1 MKKVTFGMLLIT
13 FLLFLGIGV
22 SSNPL
27 IANTVDREDTSRDVY
42 LNIITCNKI
51 QYEMVKDIVGNKHNV
66 EYMFNDEQAS
76 KDFKYT
82 DETIS
87 NISNMDLFFYNGNIM
102 EPWYDELISNL
113 NKGNLGIINSSRG
126 IRTINLTGENSGKE
140 NPYYMVGYDEYKIA
154 LYNIKVAIQE
164 KDPKNRELYEENYNK
179 VIKSIDEVLK
189 TYDDKK
195 SVIKE
200 YSYIAL
206 DDKLDYFYRNIGIS
220 PIKLDGKTIQEIINE
235 NRIDPAKVIVLKD
248 KETVFQDANFNTIEL
263 NGYSGADSA
272 RKVLLDNYNTFYN
285 YFSVK
290 ENNDGHE

>member
-1 MKKVTFGMLLIT
+1 
-13 FLLFLGIGV
+13 
-22 SSNPL
+22 
-27 IANTVDREDTSRDVY
+27 
-42 LNIITCNKI
+42 
-51 QYEMVKDIVGNKHNV
+51 MVKDIVGNKHNV
-66 EYMFNDEQAS
+66 QYMFNDEQAS

-102 EPWYDELISNL
+102 EPWHDELISNL

-126 IRTINLTGENSGKE
+126 IRTVNFTGENSGKE

-220 PIKLDGKTIQEIINE
+220 PIKLNGKTINQVIKE

-248 KETVFQDANFNTIEL
+248 KETVFEDINFNTIEL

-272 RKVLLDNYNTFYN
+272 RKVLLDNYNAFYN
-285 YFSVK
+285 NFSVK
-290 ENNDGHE
+290 ENNSGHE

>member
-1 MKKVTFGMLLIT
+1 MLLIT

-102 EPWYDELISNL
+102 EPWHDELISSL
-113 NKGNLGIINSSRG
+113 NKGN
-126 IRTINLTGENSGKE
+126 
-140 NPYYMVGYDEYKIA
+140 
-154 LYNIKVAIQE
+154 
-164 KDPKNRELYEENYNK
+164 
-179 VIKSIDEVLK
+179 
-189 TYDDKK
+189 
-195 SVIKE
+195 
-200 YSYIAL
+200 
-206 DDKLDYFYRNIGIS
+206 
-220 PIKLDGKTIQEIINE
+220 
-235 NRIDPAKVIVLKD
+235 
-248 KETVFQDANFNTIEL
+248 
-263 NGYSGADSA
+263 
-272 RKVLLDNYNTFYN
+272 
-285 YFSVK
+285 
-290 ENNDGHE
+290 

>member
-1 MKKVTFGMLLIT
+1 MLLIT

-66 EYMFNDEQAS
+66 KYMFNDEQAS

-102 EPWYDELISNL
+102 EPWHDELISSL

-164 KDPKNRELYEENYNK
+164 KDLIFKFIAGPTPMFLTYIFK
-179 VIKSIDEVLK
+179 VSH
-189 TYDDKK
+189 DDL
-195 SVIKE
+195 S
-200 YSYIAL
+200 SL
-206 DDKLDYFYRNIGIS
+206 
-220 PIKLDGKTIQEIINE
+220 
-235 NRIDPAKVIVLKD
+235 
-248 KETVFQDANFNTIEL
+248 
-263 NGYSGADSA
+263 
-272 RKVLLDNYNTFYN
+272 
-285 YFSVK
+285 
-290 ENNDGHE
+290 

>member
-1 MKKVTFGMLLIT
+1 
-13 FLLFLGIGV
+13 
-22 SSNPL
+22 PL

-102 EPWYDELISNL
+102 EPWHDELISSL

-195 SVIKE
+195 SVVKE

-220 PIKLDGKTIQEIINE
+220 PIKLNGKTIDDVIKE

-248 KETVFQDANFNTIEL
+248 KETVTEDINFNIIEL
-263 NGYSGADSA
+263 NGYSGANSA
-272 RKVLLDNYNTFYN
+272 RKVLLDNYNVFYN

>member
-1 MKKVTFGMLLIT
+1 MLLIT

-66 EYMFNDEQAS
+66 QYMFNDEQAS

-102 EPWYDELISNL
+102 EPWHDELISNL

-126 IRTINLTGENSGKE
+126 IRTVNFTGENSGKE

-220 PIKLDGKTIQEIINE
+220 QIKLNGKTINQVIKE

-248 KETVFQDANFNTIEL
+248 KETVFEDINFNTIEL

-272 RKVLLDNYNTFYN
+272 RKVLLDNYNAFYN
-285 YFSVK
+285 NFSVK
-290 ENNDGHE
+290 ENNSGHE